1 MSKGITEEMAVWYTD
16 GKYIYDDNKGSI
28 FIGKSLDKKDERF
41 WISQL
46 YVKDNY
52 RHQGIGT
59 SLVKRAIKYCKS
71 NDIKEVYLWCT
82 IELITFY
89 LRFGFTCDGEV
100 LNGYVLMKLTIL
112 KID

>member
-1 MSKGITEEMAVWYTD
+1 MSKGITEEMAVWYTE

-28 FIGKSLDKKDERF
+28 FIGKPSDKKDERLWF
-41 WISQL
+41 SQL
-46 YVKDNY
+46 YVKDEY

-71 NDIKEVYLWCT
+71 NGIKEVYLWCI

-89 LRFGFTCDGEV
+89 SRFGFICNGEGTD
-100 LNGYVLMKLTIL
+100 GYVLMKLIIL
-112 KID
+112 

>member
-1 MSKGITEEMAVWYTD
+1 MNKGITDEFITWYAK
-16 GKYIYDDNKGSI
+16 GKYIYDGNKGSI
-28 FIGKSLDKKDERF
+28 FIGKSLEQEDDRF
-41 WISQL
+41 WLRQL

-89 LRFGFTCDGEV
+89 SRFGFTCDGEV
-100 LNGYVLMKLTIL
+100 LDGYVLMKLIIPNT
-112 KID
+112 